1 MESVGRCQWLDRL
14 LYVVQCIQ
22 CKIFRIDL
30 FANPM
35 IFYVTAIVTI
45 NLILWI
51 ELVILFPRNT
61 SNTLSLWL
69 DCRITRII
77 IVSTFCSRFILT
89 LILNIDCVEKECDRL
104 KAKKLQEWLFTTI
117 LIVQIYLILFNLIRL
132 SWHTFCS
139 MVQGGDSLWFSKQH
153 GFLKCIRYLHGI
165 LNKWTSDR

>member
-35 IFYVTAIVTI
+35 IFDVTEIVTI

-51 ELVILFPRNT
+51 ELVILFPRNADT

-77 IVSTFCSRFILT
+77 IVSTVWSRCILT

-104 KAKKLQEWLFTTI
+104 KAKNCKNGYLQPFWLFR
-117 LIVQIYLILFNLIRL
+117 YILFYLTSYDYHDTHFVAWYRVVIACDFQNNMAFWNVLDIY
-132 SWHTFCS
+132 
-139 MVQGGDSLWFSKQH
+139 MV
-153 GFLKCIRYLHGI
+153 Y
-165 LNKWTSDR
+165 